1 MASKDKYIRELE
13 TVRDT
18 MLESFADI
26 SEQVDQ
32 LKAQNKQLI
41 QELKDANTNILTYEY
56 VLDKADEAYKELQ
69 KKVNNG

>member
-1 MASKDKYIRELE
+1 MSSKDKYIRELE

-26 SEQVDQ
+26 SKQVDQ
-32 LKAQNKQLI
+32 LKAQNKQLM
-41 QELKDANTNILTYEY
+41 QELKDANTNILTYKY
-56 VLDKADEAYKELQ
+56 ILDKADEAYKELQ

>member
-32 LKAQNKQLI
+32 LKAHNKQLM
-41 QELKDANTNILTYEY
+41 QELKDANTNILTYKY
-56 VLDKADEAYKELQ
+56 ILDKADEAYKELQ

>member
-1 MASKDKYIRELE
+1 MASKDKYIKELE

-26 SEQVDQ
+26 SEQVYQ

-41 QELKDANTNILTYEY
+41 QELKDANTNILTYKY
-56 VLDKADEAYKELQ
+56 ILDKADEAYKELQ